1 MHAVEQRAETATAP
15 AAPAAP
21 APREPERLAPDPVA
35 DVLRSPGRPLTGT
48 VRASMESAFGTDLGD
63 VRLHSDPP
71 AVRSAAALGARAW
84 TAGPHVVLGRDAH
97 DADATHTLAH
107 EIAHVVQ
114 QRGAPTTGPLPVSRP
129 GDPGE
134 RAADAAADRVVAG
147 RRATGLARTSR
158 RQVSRQVPHT
168 GQVQNVQP
176 PRVTTGPQD
185 AAGAA
190 QLVSLELFDSDGFF
204 AAVREVL
211 QQFQT
216 DMTTQLGWY
225 AGTQTQPVPVHGL
238 AGRIAIGA
246 AGDLAKSTGKS
257 ALAILVQGLSGATVT
272 AGPAGAVAGYL
283 LGAITTSLT
292 DLDSYRPVVTA
303 EAQKPAHQVL
313 IESIRD
319 VLRRGQEDLR
329 QNWTSQMSA
338 AIRDLGVGGLTQYAQ
353 KIRDAR
359 DAVRRSFYLEL
370 VTAYLQLG
378 TGGRAVELETPHA
391 YYTGVGKGFKLGSPA
406 RTWVETIAP
415 DEVYVEFAATGYSN
429 ADFRVIRTVV
439 PRLPSTVLAELNAS
453 TDPQATLGNLPRR
466 RIVAEGNTP
475 IGPVKLWWD
484 FATGRVWAEPIP
496 HFSKMF
502 ALNVAQA
509 AGNQTNWTTGGDMT
523 SGELNGTTLFFTW
536 LITQPLSRL
545 HFSA

>member
-1 MHAVEQRAETATAP
+1 MHAVEQRTEAP
-15 AAPAAP
+15 AAPV
-21 APREPERLAPDPVA
+21 PRVPERLVPDPVA
-35 DVLRSPGRPLTGT
+35 DVLRSPGRPLGGA
-48 VRASMESAFGTDLGD
+48 VRASMESAFGADLGD
-63 VRLHSDPP
+63 VRVHSDAP
-71 AVRSAAALGARAW
+71 AARSAAALGARAW
-84 TAGPHVVLGRDAH
+84 TVGPHVVLGRDAG

-114 QRGAPTTGPLPVSRP
+114 QRGAPTAGPLPVSRA
-129 GDPGE
+129 GDAAE
-134 RAADAAADRVVAG
+134 LAADAAADRVVSG

-168 GQVQNVQP
+168 GQTQNVAP
-176 PRVTTGPQD
+176 PRVIAGPTD

-190 QLVSLELFDSDGFF
+190 ALVTLELFDSDGFF

-225 AGTQTQPVPVHGL
+225 AGSQTQPVPVHGL
-238 AGRIAIGA
+238 AGQIAIGA
-246 AGDLAKSTGKS
+246 ATELAKSTGKS
-257 ALAILVQGLSGATVT
+257 ALTVLVEGLSGGMVA

-283 LGAITTSLT
+283 LSAITTSLA
-292 DLDSYRPVVTA
+292 DMDSYRPVVTA

-329 QNWTSQMSA
+329 QNWTAQITA
-338 AIRDLGVGGLTQYAQ
+338 ATRDLGVGGLMQYVQ

-378 TGGRAVELETPHA
+378 TGGQAVELETPHA

-415 DEVYVEFAATGYSN
+415 DEVYVEFAASGYAN

-439 PRLPSTVLAELNAS
+439 PRLPSTVLAQLNANP
-453 TDPQATLGNLPRR
+453 DPQATLGNLPRR
-466 RIVAEGNTP
+466 RIVAEGQTP
-475 IGPVKLWWD
+475 IGPAKLWWD
-484 FATGRVWAEPIP
+484 FATGRVGAEPIP
-496 HFSKMF
+496 HFSRMF

-509 AGNQTNWTTGGDMT
+509 AGNRTNWTTGGDMS

-536 LITQPLSRL
+536 LITQPLNRL